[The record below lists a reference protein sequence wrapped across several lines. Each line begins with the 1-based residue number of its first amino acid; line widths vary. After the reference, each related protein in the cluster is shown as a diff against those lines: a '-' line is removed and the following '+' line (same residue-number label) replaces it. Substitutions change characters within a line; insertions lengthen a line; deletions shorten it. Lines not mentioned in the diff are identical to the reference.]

1 MVVDSVINGLAT
13 NAARKD
19 ESSRGRKTREKEV
32 ENKKKLSVVLG
43 RLRRGTA
50 QAHSVYL
57 NLYVPCVIRKTR
69 APFEFRRLLPSNV
82 PRPFSVS
89 SFSVVIPP
97 PPPPHSSLS
106 LQNDTLKETREL
118 VKFIVQSEWNG
129 IKWLSYEIVGIS
141 MRFRSNVKEA
151 MIQSREQRDRKWWP
165 YYDRRSWCRSEFRVR
180 TKIDRQSVLSWLTAV
195 NMLSTVQCNG
205 DVHQRNYH
213 VTYTVSFFIAGWEF
227 RRWTGWKSWSK
238 RWRANDG

>member
-1 MVVDSVINGLAT
+1 MRDP
-13 NAARKD
+13 KD
-19 ESSRGRKTREKEV
+19 TSSIRVPSAFAIERTA
-32 ENKKKLSVVLG
+32 SF
-43 RLRRGTA
+43 LRFIVQCR
-50 QAHSVYL
+50 HS
-57 NLYVPCVIRKTR
+57 P
-69 APFEFRRLLPSNV
+69 AS
-82 PRPFSVS
+82 
-89 SFSVVIPP
+89 
-97 PPPPHSSLS
+97 PPHSSLS